1 MKAVSDKKKLF
12 QRATARKLYVEYT
25 FSVIQGTE
33 ILNYLFWN
41 TSFNIS
47 LEADDL
53 KKGAEHGF

>member
-1 MKAVSDKKKLF
+1 MKAVSDKKNYSSG
-12 QRATARKLYVEYT
+12 QTRKLYVEYT